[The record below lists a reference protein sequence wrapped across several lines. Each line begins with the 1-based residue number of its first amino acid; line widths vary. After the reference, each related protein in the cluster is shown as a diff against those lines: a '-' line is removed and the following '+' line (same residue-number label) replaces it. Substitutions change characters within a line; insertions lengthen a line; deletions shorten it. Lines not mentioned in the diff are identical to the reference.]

1 MQRSIRTSL
10 AFAATVAV
18 ALTLGACAGGSSGG
32 SDDGEDTGN
41 IVVWDLVVGSDANWK
56 AVMDDV
62 DAQFEEAHPGVTI
75 ERVAQPAD
83 PSVIKQLMQAAAQ
96 SRSGPDLIMIWA
108 WGDVL
113 TLKPSLVAIDDYIS
127 DEQRESLQG
136 WEGVTFDGGTY
147 GVPIGLQGL
156 GVLYNKALFEQA
168 GLDGDAPPT
177 TVDEMIEACGALN
190 DAGILPIGGGNKEG
204 FLSGWLYSTLF
215 AGSATAEEA
224 EALADY
230 NTPLDG
236 APVSTAVD
244 GVFDLID
251 GECFSPDMPATPFY
265 PDGFE
270 KFAAGEAAMQF
281 ALYGQ
286 FGYMQ
291 TDNIGPDVAFIPS
304 LENTVTPEFLPAGA
318 MNVWSVTEF
327 SEHKKLSAE
336 LALFMEEAQFQ
347 QRRLDTGNYF
357 PNNKGVTFDTYL
369 ELNPGAAPLVE
380 TLQDGARTFLPAHNM
395 QDAKTNDIFQ
405 SQVEL
410 AMLGQTTV
418 EDALGLAEASRK
430 EQRSVLFGTE

>member
-1 MQRSIRTSL
+1 MQRSITRSL

-18 ALTLGACAGGSSGG
+18 ALTLGACATGSG
-32 SDDGEDTGN
+32 DDGGEETGT
-41 IVVWDLVVGSDANWK
+41 IVVWDLLVGSDANWK

-75 ERVAQPAD
+75 DRVAQPAD
-83 PSVIKQLMQAAAQ
+83 PTVIKQLMQAAAQ

-113 TLKPSLVAIDDYIS
+113 SLKPSLVPIDDYIS

-136 WEGVTFDGGTY
+136 WEGVTFDGATY

-156 GVLYNKALFEQA
+156 GVMYNKALYEQA
-168 GLDGDAPPT
+168 GLDPDAPPT
-177 TVDEMIEACGALN
+177 SVDELVEACAALN
-190 DAGILPIGGGNKEG
+190 EAGILPIGGGNKEG
-204 FLSGWLYSTLF
+204 YLSGWTYSTLF
-215 AGSATAEEA
+215 AGTATADEA
-224 EALADY
+224 AALADY

-236 APVSTAVD
+236 APVSTAVE
-244 GVFDLID
+244 GVFDLVD
-251 GECFSPDMPATPFY
+251 GDCFSPDMPATPWY

-270 KFAAGEAAMQF
+270 KFAAGQAAMQF
-281 ALYGQ
+281 TIYSQ

-291 TDNIGPDVAFIPS
+291 DPNIGADLSFIPS
-304 LENTVTPEFLPAGA
+304 LENTITPEFLPAGA
-318 MNVWSVTEF
+318 MNVWAVTEF
-327 SEHKKLSAE
+327 SPRQRLAAE
-336 LALFMEEAQFQ
+336 LALFQEEAQFQ
-347 QRRLDTGNYF
+347 QERLDVGSYF
-357 PNNKGVTFDTYL
+357 PNNKGVTFDAFL

-380 TLQDGARTFLPAHNM
+380 VLQSGARTFLPAHNM

-418 EDALGLAEASRK
+418 AEALANAEASRK